1 MKQHLAYRSL
11 VGWTPGKEVCFSCCL
26 LIQSVSLLSI
36 QKKKK
41 KVPSDHYIFSGQ
53 LYIYMFQK
61 ENKGYSVGD
70 RESCFS
76 VFPSL
81 PWIFPRELE
90 CTGYAHK
97 IPNIR
102 VRKEPV
108 WRGSLAAIQERDL
121 VGWGSSKLQ
130 REAAV
135 RPEPEVI
142 SISKW
147 ATRSTIL
154 SPWGWPSFL
163 CSIGVCLVL
172 VFGQGVQ

>member
-1 MKQHLAYRSL
+1 MPFNSICIPAQHKKRSAF
-11 VGWTPGKEVCFSCCL
+11 G
-26 LIQSVSLLSI
+26 SLHF
-36 QKKKK
+36 QW
-41 KVPSDHYIFSGQ
+41 PT
-53 LYIYMFQK
+53 LYLHVQK
-61 ENKGYSVGD
+61 ENKGYSAGD
-70 RESCFS
+70 RESYFP

-81 PWIFPRELE
+81 PWIFLRELE
-90 CTGYAHK
+90 CTGYAHM

-102 VRKEPV
+102 VRKESV
-108 WRGSLAAIQERDL
+108 WRGSLAAVQERYL

-130 REAAV
+130 CEAAV

-163 CSIGVCLVL
+163 CSTGVCLDL
-172 VFGQGVQ
+172 VFGQGVQQLYLSRDSNCSIT

>member
-1 MKQHLAYRSL
+1 M
-11 VGWTPGKEVCFSCCL
+11 
-26 LIQSVSLLSI
+26 
-36 QKKKK
+36 
-41 KVPSDHYIFSGQ
+41 PSDHYIFSGQ
-53 LYIYMFQK
+53 LYIYTLQK

-70 RESCFS
+70 CEFCFS
-76 VFPSL
+76 VFPCL
-81 PWIFPRELE
+81 PWIFLRQLE
-90 CTGYAHK
+90 CTGYAHM

-102 VRKEPV
+102 VRKELV
-108 WRGSLAAIQERDL
+108 WRGSLAAIQQRDL
-121 VGWGSSKLQ
+121 VGWDCSKLQ

-163 CSIGVCLVL
+163 CSVGVCVGL
-172 VFGQGVQ
+172 VFGQGVQQLYLSRDGNCSIT